1 MPPLCPASPF
11 PLGSVRWARAT
22 ASRCSSG
29 CRRQGTLCT
38 CWTRRWVLQ
47 GTAGRQERIGWAAA
61 HGFDVCLLPALE
73 MVTKPEWC
81 WSAPIQCLHSL
92 LQPWLCSPAAFPPH
106 PTLPQYRMHPDI
118 REFPSLN
125 FYGGNLKDG
134 PNVAQV
140 RHGRSLAAAAAAS
153 AAAVALVVWFVD
165 PAGAACAAAAA
176 GSPAPRL
183 PACAPLYARAGPH
196 QTHLLVGAGH
206 QAGLARLPRLPAPCV
221 HRRQG
226 HGAQSCTW
234 Y

>member
-1 MPPLCPASPF
+1 MASLMCPRCALPHPSRLAACAGPGLQRVAVQAAADGRVPCAHAGHAGGCCRALLGGRNASAGRPPTGLTCVSCLRWKWSPNRS
-11 PLGSVRWARAT
+11 GAGVHQSSACT
-22 ASRCSSG
+22 ASSNLASAR
-29 CRRQGTLCT
+29 
-38 CWTRRWVLQ
+38 
-47 GTAGRQERIGWAAA
+47 
-61 HGFDVCLLPALE
+61 LLP
-73 MVTKPEWC
+73 
-81 WSAPIQCLHSL
+81 
-92 LQPWLCSPAAFPPH
+92 PPS
-106 PTLPQYRMHPDI
+106 QYRMHPDI